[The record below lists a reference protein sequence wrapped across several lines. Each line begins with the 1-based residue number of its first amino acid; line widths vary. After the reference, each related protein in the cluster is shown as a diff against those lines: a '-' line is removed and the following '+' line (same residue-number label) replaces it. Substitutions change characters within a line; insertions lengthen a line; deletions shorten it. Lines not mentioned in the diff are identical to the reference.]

1 MPVDPSKSWWLGRD
15 EIGGGGFEDRRAGGI
30 GFVVEMG
37 EELGGG
43 ESDEGLA
50 GKLGLMWWQRC
61 TTVIRGIL

>member
-15 EIGGGGFEDRRAGGI
+15 EIGGGGLEDRRAGGI

-50 GKLGLMWWQRC
+50 VK
-61 TTVIRGIL
+61 